1 MKNRINR
8 ATLRRVS
15 VLGSLVCVAGFAFSC
30 SSKTDD
36 STVGPNNGAGSST
49 AATGGSSTGA
59 DPGVSAGTLNLP
71 GDLNPGMM
79 KGPCM
84 GLACA
89 VATCTGGGKTTI
101 TGKVYDPAG
110 KVPLYNVLVYVPNA
124 PVPAFTDGATCD
136 RCDAMV
142 VNPVTSAVTDETG
155 AFVLADAPTG
165 TNVPLVIQ
173 VGKWRR
179 QIVVPEVAN
188 CVETALTDPNV
199 TRLPRNKAE
208 GDIPKIA
215 IAVGGA
221 DQLEC
226 LPLRMGVDPAEFT
239 PAGGDGR
246 IQLFFG
252 GYTPPR
258 AGGGGGGGMAM
269 HQPVLKFDDTHGGGA
284 LTSAAENLWASKDTL
299 MKYDITMLS
308 CEGGEFA
315 NEKPMATR
323 QAMYDYASAGGR
335 VFASHWHAVWFGKG
349 PAPVP
354 TTGAWMRRNIN
365 PAGTQD
371 DPNGDG
377 TPQLAT
383 VNQTFPKG
391 QALAKWL
398 LNVGASTVQGNMD
411 VAYPRDDIQSV
422 NETLAREWITVNNTN
437 YPDAPKAVQYMS
449 FNAPIGAAEDKICGR
464 AVFTDLHVASI
475 DDNTTANA
483 LGFPASCEKRDL
495 SAQEKAVA
503 FMLFDL
509 SACVQSDIK
518 PPKPPK

>member
-1 MKNRINR
+1 MKNPLNAIG
-8 ATLRRVS
+8 LRRVS
-15 VLGSLVCVAGFAFSC
+15 VVSSLAAMAAFAASC
-30 SSKTDD
+30 SSKTPD
-36 STVGPNNGAGSST
+36 SQVEPPGNPNPT
-49 AATGGSSTGA
+49 AATGGATSSVGGSGVNTG
-59 DPGVSAGTLNLP
+59 STLNLG
-71 GDLNPGMM
+71 GDIAKDMPAGA
-79 KGPCM
+79 CT

-89 VATCTGGGKTTI
+89 VAKCEGSPKTTI
-101 TGKVYDPAG
+101 SGKVYDPAG

-124 PVPAFTDGATCD
+124 PVPKFTDGATCD

-155 AFVLADAPTG
+155 SFVLSGAPTG
-165 TNVPLVIQ
+165 ANVPLVIQ

-179 QIVVPEVAN
+179 QITIPQVTSCADTP
-188 CVETALTDPNV
+188 LTDPQL

-208 GDIPKIA
+208 GDIPKMA
-215 IAVGGA
+215 ITVGGA

-246 IQLFFG
+246 IHLYYG
-252 GYTPPR
+252 SYNEPR
-258 AGGGGGGGMAM
+258 QNQTGD
-269 HQPVLKFDDTHGGGA
+269 HQPVLKFDATHGGAA
-284 LTSAAENLWASKDTL
+284 LTSASADLWGTKESL
-299 MKYDITMLS
+299 MKYDITLLS
-308 CEGGEFA
+308 CEGGEFGQD
-315 NEKPMATR
+315 KPMTAR

-335 VFASHWHAVWFGKG
+335 VFASHWHSVWFGKG

-354 TTGAWMRRNIN
+354 TTGTWMRRPIN
-365 PAGTQD
+365 PAGNMN

-377 TPQLAT
+377 TPQPAT

-391 QALAKWL
+391 EALAKWL
-398 LNVGASTVQGNMD
+398 MNVGASTMQGSMD
-411 VAYPRDDIQSV
+411 VAYPRDDIQAV
-422 NETLAREWITVNNTN
+422 NEMVAREWITVNNTN
-437 YPDAPKAVQYMS
+437 YAAAPKAVQYMS

-483 LGFPASCEKRDL
+483 LGFPASCEMRDL

-509 SACVQSDIK
+509 SACVQSEDK